1 MNTIESPSAE
11 TTILY
16 VRPFDPR
23 RTAIAEYARHFL
35 SALRLI
41 PGAEVRDTLPANLT
55 ERIASVADRDA
66 VRAFVEGFV
75 RGLASGARPIV
86 HVELG
91 NALHREFWAGY
102 YLQRLLPRARF
113 FCTLHDPP
121 TLCSNPYRYARTEFE
136 GRTPFQLLN
145 AALTKGTET
154 LVAWRRKLVETRFL
168 RRCEGVAVLTET
180 AAKMLKARPLFR
192 ELRVCRLTHVF
203 PVDAAALTAAAPA
216 LTDSPG
222 PPPAANGA
230 DKHEMTIT
238 LFGFLNPGKRIEDLL
253 DAFEIL
259 ADRLERENAPVRQR
273 LSIFGGV
280 SQGFSAERWL
290 DALRDRIRRLRHS
303 DRIEFAPGFVSE
315 EERDARLARADIV
328 VLPFRA
334 TAGIVFSSAGA
345 IRAMGLGKAIAASR
359 ADTMDEEIADEVAG
373 LLYPE
378 GDARALAE
386 RLYRLSVDSALRRRL
401 GAQARRHIWSE
412 HSPAR
417 VAEELKAL
425 YR

>member
-1 MNTIESPSAE
+1 
-11 TTILY
+11 
-16 VRPFDPR
+16 
-23 RTAIAEYARHFL
+23 
-35 SALRLI
+35 
-41 PGAEVRDTLPANLT
+41 
-55 ERIASVADRDA
+55 
-66 VRAFVEGFV
+66 
-75 RGLASGARPIV
+75 
-86 HVELG
+86 
-91 NALHREFWAGY
+91 
-102 YLQRLLPRARF
+102 
-113 FCTLHDPP
+113 
-121 TLCSNPYRYARTEFE
+121 
-136 GRTPFQLLN
+136 
-145 AALTKGTET
+145 
-154 LVAWRRKLVETRFL
+154 
-168 RRCEGVAVLTET
+168 VLTET
-180 AAKMLKARPLFR
+180 AAKMLEARPLFR
-192 ELRVCRLTHVF
+192 GLRVCRLTHVF
-203 PVDAAALTAAAPA
+203 PVDAAALPAAAPA

-222 PPPAANGA
+222 PPPGANGA
-230 DKHEMTIT
+230 DKGELTIT

-290 DALRDRIRRLRHS
+290 DALRDRIRRSRHS

-334 TAGIVFSSAGA
+334 TPGIVFSSAGA
-345 IRAMGLGKAIAASR
+345 VRAMGLGKAIAASR
-359 ADTMDEEIADEVAG
+359 ADTMEEEIADEVTG

-378 GDARALAE
+378 GDAQALAE
-386 RLYRLSVDSALRRRL
+386 RLYRLSLDSALRRRL

-417 VAEELKAL
+417 VAEELRGL